1 MAFKTEPF
9 ECRGA
14 VVLRGQ
20 NLVRNDGTR
29 TVQCVVAWTRTPVC
43 ARAFTSSRGLSQHQ
57 RNAHKASYNAAI
69 NVERVKPRWDSEESY
84 LLAKKE
90 AELGPEI
97 KNINQVLHSLFPSR
111 TYESIKSH
119 RKQPT
124 YRELVASLAEERAA
138 KVREELQRQRTACAP
153 VLGSQMTSTTEAPG
167 ARPKSSRT
175 RRGRA
180 AGRPTVEDFLETLDT
195 DEEDLDSS
203 AKTTS
208 DTNWSPNQ
216 RAPMGR
222 GGVLASGGGDV
233 VTPGGAVAHVAQQP
247 RRSRF
252 PLSAPGPPSFPTTD
266 DVGGL
271 MSRETSWTSWTSD
284 QHLDATAR
292 ASSPGPGANNLAP
305 PAGDCSDPAAPLPPR
320 VDIQDS
326 AKQVADELRTLV
338 SRAPPRSFQGPRLW
352 DVARQALLGV
362 DVCSQ
367 VDDYLRAVFRVPG
380 PPRRQQHRNANQPGR
395 ESRRKKK
402 KRDYATTQE
411 RFKKRQADC
420 ARSILDGPCAAKVT
434 DGRGFLETWRGY
446 MTGAPP
452 APPADPRLDGLR
464 FSDHPGCAPA
474 LELPLLAGFRR
485 RALAACRYQGQE
497 LLNKK
502 LVQKMWTSLLHRSND
517 GAALRDCGKV
527 PGAHRWVSEGTRLLR
542 GRQFL
547 NLIKLRINAM
557 PTLERTS
564 RGRGVDVSCRAGCRA
579 PESLGHVLQC
589 CHRGHRGRVKRHNN
603 LARYVCNRLV
613 QLGWTVLWEPHFPLP
628 DGTLKPDL
636 VAFKGQ
642 DTLILDAQVVG
653 TGMGLGFLHHQKVAK
668 YSGPLLQLA
677 ARAGRS
683 GTLLTSTITLN
694 FRGVWCPES
703 ARDLLSL
710 GLTQNDLK
718 LLSVRCLQ
726 GGLRCFWSHR
736 TMTTAMRIAGDVP

>member
-452 APPADPRLDGLR
+452 APPADPRALD
-464 FSDHPGCAPA
+464 
-474 LELPLLAGFRR
+474 
-485 RALAACRYQGQE
+485 ACYYQGDE
-497 LLNKK
+497 LRDTKA
-502 LVQKMWTSLLHRSND
+502 VQSMWAARLHRSCD
-517 GAALRDCGKV
+517 GAALRDSRRV
-527 PGAHRWVSEGTRLLR
+527 PAAHQWISEGSRLLR
-542 GRQFL
+542 GRQFIDL
-547 NLIKLRINAM
+547 VKLRINAQ
-557 PTLERTS
+557 PTVERKS
-564 RGRGVDVSCRAGCRA
+564 RGHRQDLNCRAGCRA

-589 CHRGHRGRVKRHNN
+589 CPREHRNGTKRHDN
-603 LARYVCNRLV
+603 LVRHVSGRLS
-613 QLGWTVLWEPHFPLP
+613 QLEWSVLWQPHYALP
-628 DGTLKPDL
+628 KGVLKPDL
-636 VAFKGQ
+636 VAYKKE
-642 DTLILDAQVVG
+642 DTLIVDAQIVG
-653 TGMGLGFLHHQKVAK
+653 TRRWAWGFSTTRKKKTTL
-668 YSGPLLQLA
+668 
-677 ARAGRS
+677 GRS
-683 GTLLTSTITLN
+683 CE
-694 FRGVWCPES
+694 R
-703 ARDLLSL
+703 
-710 GLTQNDLK
+710 
-718 LLSVRCLQ
+718 
-726 GGLRCFWSHR
+726 
-736 TMTTAMRIAGDVP
+736 